1 MWGNLVN
8 LWRSFMQIGRVG
20 FDFLVILCESS
31 YHLRIFSNMPH
42 SQLFS
47 PSYVYV
53 ACILVILFG
62 VVGCAN
68 DPATSKTG
76 LPAVAVATPSIA
88 APISI
93 CYQPVCCNDS
103 AALRFEPHRLNCQS
117 IAEKTQNKINASLTS
132 LMAAIQAA
140 LSTKL
145 TQKDASNEVLC
156 YALNDAAH
164 RASGAGDYDSKS
176 SSQDVDK
183 KSLQLFTDSYLACQ
197 TRFGASSD
205 AAAQSLY
212 GIANHHLANGR
223 IAEAK
228 PMMQQV
234 LVSSI
239 ASGNKVLQSFTT
251 DALGRIADVEGD
263 FVTGKN
269 LLNQAIQLKKTVFGE
284 RSAEMAV
291 SYTNLGASYI
301 ESKDGVTGREWY
313 RRSISIYSELFGD
326 ADDRTLNVFAALVT
340 SHLFDGELKKAESMY
355 AALAPKF
362 TQTYGATDERTVTLI
377 NDWGVAFARQNRY
390 QEAFLKFDLA
400 LKIRRKSM
408 PNSLNHGHS
417 ALNTAKMQNMMSGC
431 NDKKTLALRIESSE
445 IALALLKAN
454 QISRLQY
461 EENNKFSDEIAAFHE
476 ECSDSSKK

>member
-1 MWGNLVN
+1 MWGNLAI
-8 LWRSFMQIGRVG
+8 LWRSFMRIGHEG

-42 SQLFS
+42 SQLIS
-47 PSYVYV
+47 PSSVYV
-53 ACILVILFG
+53 ACILAILFG

-76 LPAVAVATPSIA
+76 LPAVAATTPSVA

-117 IAEKTQNKINASLTS
+117 IAEKTQNKISASLTS

-164 RASGAGDYDSKS
+164 RASGAGGYDSKS
-176 SSQDVDK
+176 SSQDADK

-228 PMMQQV
+228 PLMQQV
-234 LVSSI
+234 LVFSI
-239 ASGNKVLQSFTT
+239 ANGNKGLQSFAT
-251 DALGRIADVEGD
+251 DALGRISDMEGD
-263 FVTGKN
+263 FATGKN
-269 LLNQAIQLKKTVFGE
+269 LLNQAIQLKKSVFGE
-284 RSAEMAV
+284 RSSEMAV

-313 RRSISIYSELFGD
+313 RRAIGIYSELLGD
-326 ADDRTLNVFAALVT
+326 ADDRTLNVSAALVT

-355 AALAPKF
+355 ADLVPKF
-362 TQTYGATDERTVTLI
+362 IQTYGATDERTVTLI
-377 NDWGVAFARQNRY
+377 NDWGVAFARQDRY
-390 QEAFLKFDLA
+390 KEAFLKFEQT

-408 PNSLNHGHS
+408 PNSLNHGYS
-417 ALNTAKMQNMMSGC
+417 ALNTAKMQNMLSGC
-431 NDKKTLALRIESSE
+431 NGKQTLALRIESTE
-445 IALALLKAN
+445 IALKLLKAN
-454 QISRLQY
+454 PTTRLQY
-461 EENNKFSDEIAAFHE
+461 EENNKFNDEITVFHK
-476 ECSDSSKK
+476 ECSDTSKK